1 MIIAKSKSF
10 SWLILVPQILLS
22 HCSSRLIELF
32 GWGLSLYYSL
42 ICALSATPLP
52 FFQFSL
58 LVSPS
63 FRYQSSY
70 FFLLVLLALPIKFFY
85 ALLLVVLA
93 LLISSSRLRYR
104 SSQFFL
110 FAFLA
115 LVIQQTI
122 TKNGRPYIK
131 SSVFKGGGWDSNPRH
146 SEPQSDALTN

>member
-10 SWLILVPQILLS
+10 SWLILAQYVLLFHS
-22 HCSSRLIELF
+22 SSRFIELF
-32 GWGLSLYYSL
+32 GWGLSLYSSL
-42 ICALSATPLP
+42 ISALSATPHS
-52 FFQFSL
+52 FFRFSL

-70 FFLLVLLALPIKFFY
+70 FFLLVLLALPIKFFQ

-93 LLISSSRLRYR
+93 LLISSSRLRYQ

-110 FAFLA
+110 FVFLA
-115 LVIQQTI
+115 LLIQQTI

-146 SEPQSDALTN
+146 SEPQAEIF